1 MTTKTSRLS
10 LQWLHHLPEQKQ
22 IIERTQKSVSAY
34 TGVSFDC
41 QLDDFV
47 VNMFLTDDYALH
59 SFFFFTGCPSVCGHT
74 LTSLHVFLWADKRN
88 WWTLVAMLFSMIV
101 VFCLVSPGTSESN
114 CSCGIKRADR
124 IVGGFDV
131 SPDQWPWQVSLVN
144 VAAGA
149 IHWCGGALI
158 ASRWIL
164 TAAHCLHHQTAD
176 KLIVRLGSG
185 VVHFVCIFH
194 VASLTFLFHLK

>member
-1 MTTKTSRLS
+1 MAPPPSRTETNHWENAKIGVGIHRSLFRLS
-10 LQWLHHLPEQKQ
+10 TGWFCGQHVPYRWL
-22 IIERTQKSVSAY
+22 RSA
-34 TGVSFDC
+34 FI
-41 QLDDFV
+41 
-47 VNMFLTDDYALH
+47 
-59 SFFFFTGCPSVCGHT
+59 FFFTGCPSVCGHT

-194 VASLTFLFHLK
+194 TASLTFLFRLK

>member
-59 SFFFFTGCPSVCGHT
+59 SFFFSLGVQVFAATRWRHCTFFYELINGIGGHWSPCCFPWSWSFAW
-74 LTSLHVFLWADKRN
+74 SLRGLRN
-88 WWTLVAMLFSMIV
+88 RIVRAESNGRIVSSEGLMCRRISGLGRCLWWTWRQVPFIGAEALWSQ
-101 VFCLVSPGTSESN
+101 
-114 CSCGIKRADR
+114 
-124 IVGGFDV
+124 VGGF
-131 SPDQWPWQVSLVN
+131 WQQ
-144 VAAGA
+144 
-149 IHWCGGALI
+149 
-158 ASRWIL
+158 L
-164 TAAHCLHHQTAD
+164 T
-176 KLIVRLGSG
+176 
-185 VVHFVCIFH
+185 VCIIRRRI
-194 VASLTFLFHLK
+194 S

>member
-59 SFFFFTGCPSVCGHT
+59 SFFFHWVSKCLRP
-74 LTSLHVFLWADKRN
+74 HV
-88 WWTLVAMLFSMIV
+88 
-101 VFCLVSPGTSESN
+101 
-114 CSCGIKRADR
+114 
-124 IVGGFDV
+124 DV
-131 SPDQWPWQVSLVN
+131 
-144 VAAGA
+144 
-149 IHWCGGALI
+149 
-158 ASRWIL
+158 
-164 TAAHCLHHQTAD
+164 TA
-176 KLIVRLGSG
+176 RFFMS
-185 VVHFVCIFH
+185 
-194 VASLTFLFHLK
+194 